1 MALINEIRLAGFRN
15 FKEKS
20 FKFDSS
26 DVVFTGENGTGKSN
40 ILEAIGYLS
49 TLRSFRHSPV
59 KDMINIGSES
69 FSIEADVACGK
80 SSRTLKVFESISG
93 NRELFLGKSR
103 CRKASDFI
111 LEYRCVAFSPG
122 DFAIGS
128 GASGVRRRFFDQLIS
143 SVDRNYLLS
152 LSQYSRALS
161 QRNRAAKM
169 KNTAAMRAFEIVL
182 AENAP
187 GIVNARREAAFQLE
201 QSVRALLAGKY
212 DFSIRY
218 KPDFEGSTEE
228 ILRRYDTTRAK
239 EILRGCSTSGVQ
251 LDEFELI
258 LNGKLLRT
266 FGSTGQIRVITLL
279 MRLAEFT
286 LLRRSHSTPVA
297 VLADDVTGELDENNR
312 ELFFRTISTADARFH
327 TYAVLPEDKAF
338 SNAQFIR
345 LV

>member
-15 FKEKS
+15 FRERA
-20 FKFDSS
+20 FKFESP

-59 KDMINIGSES
+59 RDMIRIGEES
-69 FSIEADVACGK
+69 FSIEADVVCGK
-80 SSRTLKVFESISG
+80 SFRTLRVLESISG
-93 NRELFLGKSR
+93 NRELFLGRAR

-143 SVDRNYLLS
+143 SVDRNYLLC

-169 KNTAAMRAFEIVL
+169 KNPAAMKAFETIL

-187 GIVNARREAAFQLE
+187 GIVLARREAARQLE
-201 QSVRALLAGKY
+201 ESVRALLAGKY
-212 DFSIRY
+212 DFAIRY
-218 KPDFEGSTEE
+218 KPDFEGNTEE
-228 ILRRYDTTRAK
+228 ILRRYDASRNK
-239 EILRGCSTSGVQ
+239 EIMRGCSTSGVQ
-251 LDEFELI
+251 LDEFELV

-286 LLRRSHSTPVA
+286 LLRRSHTAPVA

-327 TYAVLPEDKAF
+327 TYAVIPEDKAF
-338 SNAQFIR
+338 TNAQFIK

>member
-1 MALINEIRLAGFRN
+1 MPLINEIRLSNFRN
-15 FKEKS
+15 FREKS

-40 ILEAIGYLS
+40 ILEAVGYLS

-59 KDMINIGSES
+59 RDMVTIGEES

-80 SSRTLKVFESISG
+80 SFRTLRVCEGVSG
-93 NRELFLGKSR
+93 SRELFLGRER

-152 LSQYSRALS
+152 LSQYNRALS

-169 KNTAAMRAFEIVL
+169 KNASAMRAFESVL

-187 GIVNARREAAFQLE
+187 GIVLARKEAAFQLE
-201 QSVRALLAGKY
+201 QAVRSLLAGKY

-218 KPDFEGSTEE
+218 KPDFEGGPED
-228 ILRRYDTTRAK
+228 ILRRYASTREK
-239 EILRGCSTSGVQ
+239 EMIRGCSTSGVQ

-286 LLRRSHSTPVA
+286 LMRRSHTTPVA
-297 VLADDVTGELDENNR
+297 VLADDVTGELDESNR

-327 TYAVLPEDKAF
+327 TYAVLPEDKTL
-338 SNAQFIR
+338 SNAQFIK
-345 LV
+345 LY